1 MNKQYI
7 ASKTSFLNK
16 IFKLLS
22 EKQNS
27 IDSYVQNDPIFG
39 FVVENYS

>member
-7 ASKTSFLNK
+7 ASKTNFLNK

-27 IDSYVQNDPIFG
+27 TNSYVQNDPVFG